1 MSQTEEKT
9 DVSQD
14 ENTEVMGAT
23 LIAEALKSQVRGV
36 SRATHTTHHVC
47 ARTVSGARCFP
58 SLSQAFTPV
67 FLFLR
72 QGVEYVFGVVGYPI
86 IELGTEIQKVPGL
99 KYYGCRNEQA
109 ASYAAGAVGYLT
121 GRPGCCVVVPGPGA
135 IHAVAGMANSSI
147 NCWPMLCIAGS
158 SELSQDGLGA
168 FQESW

>member
-1 MSQTEEKT
+1 M
-9 DVSQD
+9 
-14 ENTEVMGAT
+14 
-23 LIAEALKSQVRGV
+23 
-36 SRATHTTHHVC
+36 
-47 ARTVSGARCFP
+47 P
-58 SLSQAFTPV
+58 PPW
-67 FLFLR
+67 

-86 IELGTEIQKVPGL
+86 IELGTEIQKVAGI

-158 SELSQDGLGA
+158 SELAQDGLGA

>member
-36 SRATHTTHHVC
+36 SRTTHDASCHSRRAHCVRC
-47 ARTVSGARCFP
+47 ALLPLPLA
-58 SLSQAFTPV
+58 SLHPRVYF
-67 FLFLR
+67 R

-99 KYYGCRNEQA
+99 KYYGCRNEQS